1 MIFILPSSTGSSVT
15 RMQLFRL
22 KRTRTGKDIT
32 ILCVNDIPLVQWFR
46 QKANKWKN
54 SLGIIPAKQ
63 DEWLKIQDILKNT
76 PKANKNIIR

>member
-22 KRTRTGKDIT
+22 RRTRTGTDIT

-54 SLGIIPAKQ
+54 SLGIIPTKQ

-76 PKANKNIIR
+76 PKQIKTL